1 MHISATADKPEFQ
14 TLECVHDAWWLGC
27 KFALLLDARVCGDRR
42 RGGVCPRS
50 VRRLG
55 AHDLRAGAACVGAG
69 TFTRS
74 APREQSAASLYQP
87 PSQTCGRGDREAAL

>member
-27 KFALLLDARVCGDRR
+27 KFALLLDTRVCGERR
-42 RGGVCPRS
+42 RGGGCPRS

-55 AHDLRAGAACVGAG
+55 AHELRAGAACVGAG

-74 APREQSAASLYQP
+74 APRGQSAASPYQP
-87 PSQTCGRGDREAAL
+87 RSQTWGRVGRAAAL